1 MIDPPNIVTL
11 EALVKTIQSNPE
23 KARARYVPARAT
35 IESGF
40 KCQVKGPSGE
50 HIETD
55 MPTAMGGAG
64 LGPNPGWY
72 FRASLAAC
80 CSTVVAMQA
89 ARCGIKLT
97 KVEVTVGG
105 NGDQRGLL
113 GLDDNISAAHTD
125 IRTEVQIGAEN
136 ATPEQLKELV
146 QWALEHSP
154 VCRTV
159 RDAPNNTV
167 NIVVV

>member
-1 MIDPPNIVTL
+1 MIDPPNMAAL
-11 EALVKTIQSNPE
+11 EALAKSVQGNPE

-35 IESGF
+35 IQGGL
-40 KCQVKGPSGE
+40 KCHVKGPSGE

-55 MPTAMGGAG
+55 MPIAMGGSG
-64 LGPNPGWY
+64 SDPNPGWF

-80 CSTVVAMQA
+80 CSTVIAMQA
-89 ARCGIKLT
+89 ARLGIKLT

-105 NGDQRGLL
+105 DGDQRGVL
-113 GLDDNISAAHTD
+113 GLDDNVSAAHTE
-125 IRTEVQIGAEN
+125 IRTDVQVGAEN
-136 ATPEQLKELV
+136 ATPEQLKGLV

-159 RDAPNNTV
+159 RDAPTNTV